1 MTITILHNQSLLD
14 ISIRL
19 FGTAIGVLPLAIEN
33 NISMTDDLEVG
44 KVLKVPAGG
53 EFEQRLIADF
63 FKNRNINPATAIDKI
78 RLTEEFVD
86 SNGGIEYWGIEIDFE
101 VK

>member
-1 MTITILHNQSLLD
+1 MTVTILHNQSLLD

-33 NISMTDDLEVG
+33 NISITEDLAVG
-44 KVLKVPAGG
+44 TVLKVPAGG
-53 EFEQRLIADF
+53 EFEQKLVADYF
-63 FKNRNINPATAIDKI
+63 QNRNINPATAVDKT
-78 RLTEEFVD
+78 RLTQEFYD
-86 SNGGIEYWGIEIDFE
+86 GDGGIEYWAIEVDFE

>member
-53 EFEQRLIADF
+53 EFEQKLIAEYF
-63 FKNRNINPATAIDKI
+63 QSRNINPATAVDKI
-78 RLTEEFVD
+78 SLSGDIENSF
-86 SNGGIEYWGIEIDFE
+86 SGIDYWSVAIDFE
-101 VK
+101 IK